1 MAIPPKASKILAAVV
16 IVSGAAWTTAWVQAQ
31 GQSQA
36 LGASA
41 GGSLTELTAEVRQ
54 LRVSIEGAGRTQLQV
69 SALGM
74 ALTTQ
79 QVRLSQLAAR
89 LDKLDDELAAAS
101 AKTREAD
108 ATLALLQKAQGRTST
123 AEERRLWEAELREQ
137 KAIAS
142 QFADEENRIRGRH
155 QEVLGMYR
163 ADEDRWRDLVA
174 KLEEIIKR

>member
-1 MAIPPKASKILAAVV
+1 MAIPPKASKILAAVM
-16 IVSGAAWTTAWVQAQ
+16 IVSGAAWTTVWVQAQ

-89 LDKLDDELAAAS
+89 LDKLDDA
-101 AKTREAD
+101 
-108 ATLALLQKAQGRTST
+108 
-123 AEERRLWEAELREQ
+123 
-137 KAIAS
+137 
-142 QFADEENRIRGRH
+142 RGR
-155 QEVLGMYR
+155 VG
-163 ADEDRWRDLVA
+163 EDPGGRSDPGSPSEGARSHVD
-174 KLEEIIKR
+174 R